1 VPDRVVH
8 QLFVE
13 PTSCAPTR
21 PSRSRE
27 GGKGTTGIF
36 RPSTRE
42 SALVTPPRRGSAEK
56 KTTLDRDDR
65 YRLQRDCGDHR
76 PHLRKL
82 RSTIYDRA
90 PLLRGFCTSRASLFT
105 IRVVIR
111 VCPSPR
117 KKGRRVSEERNHE
130 PCSGRSRASCSSLS
144 AARRVGARLDCLR
157 RDDQAAMGVRRSSE
171 RGLSHSGCRGSV
183 SG

>member
-36 RPSTRE
+36 RASTRE

-65 YRLQRDCGDHR
+65 CRFQRDCGDR

-82 RSTIYDRA
+82 RSTIERRCSA
-90 PLLRGFCTSRASLFT
+90 ASVPASLF
-105 IRVVIR
+105 IIR

-117 KKGRRVSEERNHE
+117 KKGRRVSDERNHE
-130 PCSGRSRASCSSLS
+130 PCSGRSRASCFSLS
-144 AARRVGARLDCLR
+144 PARRVGARLDCLQ
-157 RDDQAAMGVRRSSE
+157 RDDRAAMGERVRRSSE